1 MKFYLIVKIGNSHLK
16 VLAQSER
23 LETLAHSLKEI
34 TDAGFYVMIIKAD
47 SEAKALVKAASLSL
61 CDIDIIEIPDIEQQ
75 GKAITATAAHITE
88 SKEVSNE
95 CSK

>member
-1 MKFYLIVKIGNSHLK
+1 
-16 VLAQSER
+16 
-23 LETLAHSLKEI
+23 
-34 TDAGFYVMIIKAD
+34 MIIKAD

-61 CDIDIIEIPDIEQQ
+61 CDIGIIEIPDIEQQ